1 MKKTSIFY
9 AILFLLISPILTF
22 AADITLEDTSVET
35 NKSISVSVNTKE
47 ETVEAVKVAI
57 QVPEDIT
64 ISDVTQGDF
73 ECAMFSHTQNGSVL
87 EITCTTGEGSMINS
101 SIARVSF
108 TTTSENYDFSI
119 LRDGSQIGE
128 LDIDEVTN
136 IVADSIVD
144 TTNDT
149 IEEPTTTGTETPQV
163 TSAPKEKG
171 IKDYLPYVL
180 LGLAGVFLL
189 SIIILLVTK
198 DREPKVSK
206 ETEAIPP
213 VQTEQQGTD
222 GTIAVAAN
230 LEEKKPTIQ
239 EMVNQEAAAIPTET
253 VAPEACKA
261 PTPTGDHA
269 KDLEALIMCE
279 NPGGV
284 QSNPIQQETNGV
296 QTPAAEMA
304 NTQEQPYVANTSEG
318 GLPSIGF
325 TPPPTTETVEQAAPV
340 DPLSGIYEN
349 SGSEEETADPYDF
362 TAQAN
367 PTEVVATETPI
378 VETPEETT
386 EDIIIEPVTMVT
398 EETPVVQA
406 LNETE
411 ITVNTFPE
419 TLGNTLSE
427 EITPAVAP
435 ESLLSQEGIEVTPA
449 PINLDAIPTT
459 PIETPMPMSQEASDL
474 QALVDNEVSHIPPQE
489 PTIQEVVPPATTT
502 PVPEATPTDVPM
514 GI

>member
-1 MKKTSIFY
+1 
-9 AILFLLISPILTF
+9 
-22 AADITLEDTSVET
+22 
-35 NKSISVSVNTKE
+35 
-47 ETVEAVKVAI
+47 
-57 QVPEDIT
+57 
-64 ISDVTQGDF
+64 
-73 ECAMFSHTQNGSVL
+73 
-87 EITCTTGEGSMINS
+87 
-101 SIARVSF
+101 
-108 TTTSENYDFSI
+108 
-119 LRDGSQIGE
+119 
-128 LDIDEVTN
+128 
-136 IVADSIVD
+136 
-144 TTNDT
+144 
-149 IEEPTTTGTETPQV
+149 
-163 TSAPKEKG
+163 
-171 IKDYLPYVL
+171 
-180 LGLAGVFLL
+180 
-189 SIIILLVTK
+189 
-198 DREPKVSK
+198 
-206 ETEAIPP
+206 
-213 VQTEQQGTD
+213 
-222 GTIAVAAN
+222 
-230 LEEKKPTIQ
+230 
-239 EMVNQEAAAIPTET
+239 
-253 VAPEACKA
+253 
-261 PTPTGDHA
+261 
-269 KDLEALIMCE
+269 
-279 NPGGV
+279 
-284 QSNPIQQETNGV
+284 
-296 QTPAAEMA
+296 MA
-304 NTQEQPYVANTSEG
+304 NTQEQPYVANSSGG
-318 GLPSIGF
+318 GLQSIGF
-325 TPPPTTETVEQAAPV
+325 TPPPTIETGEQATPV